1 MPGLTR
7 KAGGRR
13 LLSGAIGD
21 LQTEA
26 SLSEIEPDRDNCS
39 RASPRQY
46 SFGKIAAVFLIV
58 GPPIFGPFFYFAL
71 DIPANGDPI
80 HTKISEAFGSIF
92 SPWALLSFYVMGIVP
107 ASIVG
112 FAYSKSYRTTVGYR
126 PLVATLV
133 GAIVYFLV
141 CALVVS
147 MLLPGQSEPD
157 WRFAAYATGG
167 AAVGGGISAFFCAL
181 IMEMI

>member
-1 MPGLTR
+1 VEGSYYR
-7 KAGGRR
+7 ER
-13 LLSGAIGD
+13 IGD

-26 SLSEIEPDRDNCS
+26 SLSKIEPDRDNFS

-46 SFGKIAAVFLIV
+46 SFGKIAAIFLIV

-92 SPWALLSFYVMGIVP
+92 NRWALLSFYVMGLVP

-112 FAYSKSYRTTVGYR
+112 FAYSKSFRKTIGYR
-126 PLVATLV
+126 PLVATLIGV
-133 GAIVYFLV
+133 VVYFLV

-147 MLLPGQSEPD
+147 MILAGQFKPD

-167 AAVGGGISAFFCAL
+167 AAGGGAISAFFCAL

>member
-1 MPGLTR
+1 VEGSYYR
-7 KAGGRR
+7 ER
-13 LLSGAIGD
+13 IGD
-21 LQTEA
+21 PQTEA
-26 SLSEIEPDRDNCS
+26 SLSKIEPDRDNFP
-39 RASPRQY
+39 RASPRRY
-46 SFGKIAAVFLIV
+46 SFGKIAATFLII

-80 HTKISEAFGSIF
+80 HTKISETFGSIF
-92 SPWALLSFYVMGIVP
+92 NPWALLTFYVMGLVP

-112 FAYSKSYRTTVGYR
+112 FAYSKSYRKTIGYR
-126 PLVATLV
+126 PLVATLI
-133 GAIVYFLV
+133 GAVVYFLV

-147 MLLPGQSEPD
+147 MISAGQFKTD

-167 AAVGGGISAFFCAL
+167 AAVGGAISAFFCAL